1 MIRRKT
7 NKFESCKLTLEE
19 RINRLERALTS
30 NRRSRRF
37 ENSSDVAEL
46 KSILDDW
53 NDGYAPLHVKAVAG
67 KIYVDYGPDDDDEY
81 REFQLVPSVSG
92 WMLTSDGDEIGNPL
106 TMQQAAD
113 MIVNTIS
120 EDLFDL

>member
-7 NKFESCKLTLEE
+7 NKFESRKLTLEE

-30 NRRSRRF
+30 NRRSRKF
-37 ENSSDVAEL
+37 ENSGDAAEL
-46 KSILDDW
+46 KSLLDDW
-53 NDGYAPLHVKAVAG
+53 NDGYAPLHVKAVDN

-81 REFQLVPSVSG
+81 REFQLVSSARG